1 MPIPIGC
8 VDKKYKEIMQ
18 PQSALLCLR
27 KREKRERE
35 REREREKKIGHMNM
49 G

>member
-27 KREKRERE
+27 KKERERE
-35 REREREKKIGHMNM
+35 RERERENK
-49 G
+49 

>member
-18 PQSALLCLR
+18 PQSALPE
-27 KREKRERE
+27 KEREKRKRE